1 MLNPFDPIQSSGAVI
16 KPAIEADYLIFTFQ
30 FLHAIWTPGNL
41 LFHHG
46 TVGSPLFI
54 IVRLWFFRFFLSR
67 RRFWRI
73 GRFPFGCLGPLG
85 GLCGKDLF
93 TSFAPQLG
101 PKTFCLDAKLFLA
114 KRASDHSHSF
124 GHVVIPNQARVHH
137 PPPGSGPENRDGP
150 QANGLYFY
158 LPVFIRQMNRKS
170 YQVNLCNESG

>member
-1 MLNPFDPIQSSGAVI
+1 
-16 KPAIEADYLIFTFQ
+16 
-30 FLHAIWTPGNL
+30 
-41 LFHHG
+41 
-46 TVGSPLFI
+46 
-54 IVRLWFFRFFLSR
+54 
-67 RRFWRI
+67 
-73 GRFPFGCLGPLG
+73 LG

-114 KRASDHSHSF
+114 KRASDHSQSF
-124 GHVVIPNQARVHH
+124 GHVVIPNQAEVNH

-170 YQVNLCNESG
+170 YQVNPCNESGKIQPGE

>member
-1 MLNPFDPIQSSGAVI
+1 VLNPFDPIQSSGAVI

-73 GRFPFGCLGPLG
+73 GRFAFGCLGPLG

-101 PKTFCLDAKLFLA
+101 PKTFYLDAKLFLA

-137 PPPGSGPENRDGP
+137 HHR
-150 QANGLYFY
+150 AAGLKTAMA
-158 LPVFIRQMNRKS
+158 PRQMAFIFTCLFLYGK
-170 YQVNLCNESG
+170 